1 MPRESVLTAAD
12 RNQIRIEKLIFHIIL
27 KDELQPRY
35 LNEVTITNEQR
46 SFFRDRLD
54 DAAAGRQFVFVE
66 GSTTKEKSEE
76 LINCGNE
83 RFVQLSKE
91 LAADFRRQ
99 HGSSTNDGVFIVS
112 VASIG
117 ARKLIFLIKFDHR
130 KIYQYEVHDGGR
142 ALLREVQDTF
152 SEDKNSIQKVAL
164 IDVGDTALW
173 DVLVTDIAARPEK
186 DYITDYFKRF
196 LGVMPRETDKDL
208 TNRALKMAFQWAV
221 TNQYDLPATQEV
233 SDYKSRAKAYLL
245 GNDTFDSDEFIN
257 MVILDGDDAR
267 RERHR
272 ASFKEMMENNGLYG
286 QNFKLVHSALNRK
299 STKNVRLTRE
309 GIRIEWEGSAD
320 DVNYSVSNRDANGQ
334 QTITIKTGG
343 ITQLQ

>member
-27 KDELQPRY
+27 KNELQPRY
-35 LNEVTITNEQR
+35 LNEVTITEEQR
-46 SFFRDRLD
+46 RFFRDRLD
-54 DAAAGRQFVFVE
+54 DAAAGRQFVFLD
-66 GSTTKEKSEE
+66 GSTTKEKSLE
-76 LINCGNE
+76 LINCDNN
-83 RFVQLSKE
+83 RFVQLSKD

-99 HGSSTNDGVFIVS
+99 HGPNTNDGVFIVS

-117 ARKLIFLIKFDHR
+117 PRKLIFLIKFDHR
-130 KIYQYEVHDGGR
+130 KIYQYQIQDGGR

-173 DVLVTDIAARPEK
+173 DVLVTDLAARPEK
-186 DYITDYFKRF
+186 GYITDYFKRF
-196 LGVMPRETDKDL
+196 LDVMPRETDTDL
-208 TNRALKMAFQWAV
+208 TKQALNMAFKWALD
-221 TNQYDLPATQEV
+221 NHDDLPETQDA

-245 GNDTFDSDEFIN
+245 GNDTFDSDAFIN
-257 MVILDGDDAR
+257 SVVLDGDTAR

-272 ASFKEMMENNGLYG
+272 ASFKQMMENEGLYG
-286 QNFKLVHSALNRK
+286 QNFTLIHSALNRK
-299 STKNVRLTRE
+299 STKNVRLTQE
-309 GIRIEWEGSAD
+309 GLRIEWVGSAE
-320 DVNYSVSNRDANGQ
+320 DVNYSVTPKDENGQ

-343 ITQLQ
+343 ITSLQ